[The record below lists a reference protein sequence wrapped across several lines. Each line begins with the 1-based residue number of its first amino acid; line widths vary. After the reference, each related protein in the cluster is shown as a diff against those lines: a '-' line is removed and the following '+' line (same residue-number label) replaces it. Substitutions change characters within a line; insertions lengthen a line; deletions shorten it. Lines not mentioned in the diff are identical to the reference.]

1 MDFSPFC
8 VFVGKLGDKALFL
21 TVFIFI
27 STLRMVLVL
36 VNLIEW
42 EKLIHRN
49 YPHCQ

>member
-8 VFVGKLGDKALFL
+8 VFVVKLGDKALFL

-27 STLRMVLVL
+27 STLRMVSVL